1 MNASPFRYFVA
12 VRLHSGHHI
21 AVLAGVTAVG
31 LWTIR
36 MSPGELDSP
45 LGMLLFVQMFLAS
58 TGFLARARRGHFD
71 PILTTACGR
80 VSVVLWHWCVSALP
94 GVVAWAIVVGVDS
107 ISGGGHIM
115 SAVGGRRFLALWM
128 VSAIAWIAGFAL
140 ARGAAGALWTAG
152 LVAVLLNRTDLLG
165 SSSGAAAS
173 SSHMLVLRHTAAVI
187 GCPFLLLGA
196 QAPLARGAIT
206 AAAFAT
212 SICLFGMWRSAARI
226 DVYLRDRA

>member
-1 MNASPFRYFVA
+1 MNASPFRYFLV
-12 VRLHSGHHI
+12 VRLHAGHHI

-36 MSPGELDSP
+36 MSPGELDSA

-71 PILTTACGR
+71 PILTSAYGR
-80 VSVVLWHWCVSALP
+80 VSFVLWHWCASALP

-107 ISGGGHIM
+107 ISGGGHIV
-115 SAVGGRRFLALWM
+115 SAVVGRRFLALWI

-173 SSHMLVLRHTAAVI
+173 SSQLLLLRHAAAVI
-187 GCPFLLLGA
+187 GCPFLLLGT
-196 QAPLARGAIT
+196 QAPLAHGAIA
-206 AAAFAT
+206 AAAFTT
-212 SICLFGMWRSAARI
+212 SICLLGMWRSVART
-226 DVYLRDRA
+226 DFYLRDRA